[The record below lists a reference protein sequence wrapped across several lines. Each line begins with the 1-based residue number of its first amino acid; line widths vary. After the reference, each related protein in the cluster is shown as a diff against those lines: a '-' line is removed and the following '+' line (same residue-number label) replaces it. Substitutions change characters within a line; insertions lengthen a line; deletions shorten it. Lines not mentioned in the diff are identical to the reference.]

1 MARVEASELMRTVLG
16 QQENGGRAALLRIG
30 ALVKIF
36 TEDLPQV
43 PLQTCDP

>member
-1 MARVEASELMRTVLG
+1 MARVEASELMWIGLG
-16 QQENGGRAALLRIG
+16 QQENGGGGALLRIG

>member
-1 MARVEASELMRTVLG
+1 MARVEASELMWTVLG
-16 QQENGGRAALLRIG
+16 QQENGRAALLRIG